1 MGTDEPRRPLV
12 PGDTAPDFTLSA
24 ADGDGAVSL
33 AEHRVRG
40 PVLLAVLRGLY
51 CAFCRRQLA
60 LVGAT
65 ATALRDLGV
74 QTLAVVAS
82 PPDRTR
88 LYFRHRPP
96 GCPVGADPDL
106 TVHQAYGIPR
116 GPITPELR
124 EVVESNYA
132 ELARKMEFDLPEGSV
147 RETFHKADGVDLTDS
162 DKADRARHQ
171 AQFVAHFLVDR
182 TGVVRWSEIECAREG
197 IAGLYRF
204 PTAEQIIGAARVLT
218 R

>member
-1 MGTDEPRRPLV
+1 MGTDEPARPLA
-12 PGDTAPDFTLSA
+12 PGDPAPDFTLPA
-24 ADGDGAVSL
+24 ADGDGTVSL
-33 AEHRVRG
+33 AQHRASG

-60 LVGAT
+60 LVGVT
-65 ATALRDLGV
+65 ATALRGLGV

-96 GCPVGADPDL
+96 GCAVGADPDL
-106 TVHQAYGIPR
+106 TVHQACGIPR
-116 GPITPELR
+116 GPVTPELR
-124 EVVESNYA
+124 EAVESNYA
-132 ELARKMEFDLPEGSV
+132 QLARQMGFDLPAGSA
-147 RETFHKADGVDLTDS
+147 RETFHKADGIDLTES

-171 AQFVAHFLVDR
+171 AQFVGHFLVDR
-182 TGVVRWSEIECAREG
+182 TGIVRWSDIECARDG

-204 PTAEQIIGAARVLT
+204 PTADQIMVAARALT

>member
-1 MGTDEPRRPLV
+1 M
-12 PGDTAPDFTLSA
+12 
-24 ADGDGAVSL
+24 
-33 AEHRVRG
+33 
-40 PVLLAVLRGLY
+40 LLAVLRGLY
-51 CAFCRRQLA
+51 CAFCRRQVA

-65 ATALRDLGV
+65 ATALTDLGV

-96 GCPVGADPDL
+96 GCSVGADPDL

-116 GPITPELR
+116 GPVTPELR
-124 EVVESNYA
+124 EAVESNYA
-132 ELARKMEFDLPEGSV
+132 RLARQMGFDLPEGSV
-147 RETFHKADGVDLTDS
+147 RETFHKADGVDLTEN

-171 AQFVAHFLVDR
+171 AQFVGHFLVDR
-182 TGVVRWSEIECAREG
+182 TGVVRWSDIECARDG

-204 PTAEQIIGAARVLT
+204 PTAEQIMAAARALT

>member
-1 MGTDEPRRPLV
+1 MGTDEPRRPLG
-12 PGDTAPDFTLSA
+12 PGDAAPDFTLPA
-24 ADGDGAVSL
+24 ADGDGTVSL
-33 AEHRVRG
+33 AQHRARG

-60 LVGAT
+60 LVGVT
-65 ATALRDLGV
+65 ATALGNLGV

-96 GCPVGADPDL
+96 GCAVGADPDL

-116 GPITPELR
+116 GPVTPELR

-132 ELARKMEFDLPEGSV
+132 QLARQMGFDLPAGSA
-147 RETFHKADGVDLTDS
+147 RETFHKADGVDLTES

-171 AQFVAHFLVDR
+171 AQNVGHFLLDR
-182 TGVVRWSEIECAREG
+182 TGIVRWSDIECARDG
-197 IAGLYRF
+197 NAGLYRF
-204 PTAEQIIGAARVLT
+204 PTADQIMAAVRALT